1 MATKKISKKKTAK
14 KAPAKKTAKKAVK
27 KVAKKAPAKKKA
39 VAKKAPAKKKAVAKK
54 SPAKKKAVAK
64 KAPASA
70 KATAGKPAKKA
81 PAKKKVAKKKVSKK
95 KAPVKKVIFKQAV
108 LKKSSGKK
116 VKRIPVETI
125 EAKKITPRKIFKA
138 KEIRVFKER
147 LLILR
152 ERVSGEYS
160 TLKGDN
166 MAANQ
171 RDPSLSDQGSDTFDR
186 EMELNMMGSEQEV
199 IFEIDAALRRIEK
212 GTYGICELTEED
224 IPKARLMALPYVR
237 YTVHAKS
244 ELERGRARFRPFGG
258 TMRGK

>member
-14 KAPAKKTAKKAVK
+14 KAPAKKAVK
-27 KVAKKAPAKKKA
+27 KVAKKAPAKKKVAAKKAPAKKKA
-39 VAKKAPAKKKAVAKK
+39 VAKKAPAKKA
-54 SPAKKKAVAK
+54 PAKKK
-64 KAPASA
+64 
-70 KATAGKPAKKA
+70 TAKKA
-81 PAKKKVAKKKVSKK
+81 PAKKKTARKKTAK
-95 KAPVKKVIFKQAV
+95 KAPVKKVILKQAV
-108 LKKSSGKK
+108 LKKASVKK

-125 EAKKITPRKIFKA
+125 EAKKIKPRKVYKA
-138 KEIRVFKER
+138 AEIREFKER
-147 LLILR
+147 LLSLR
-152 ERVSGEYS
+152 ERVSGEY
-160 TLKGDN
+160 TALKGDN

-212 GTYGICELTEED
+212 GTYGICELTEEV